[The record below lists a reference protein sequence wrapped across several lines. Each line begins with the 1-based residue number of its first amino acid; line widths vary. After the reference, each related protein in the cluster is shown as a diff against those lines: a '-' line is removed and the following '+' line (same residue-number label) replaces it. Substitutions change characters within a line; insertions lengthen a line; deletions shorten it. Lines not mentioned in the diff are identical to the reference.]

1 MRIYYEKDSPTTPLA
16 DKTIAVLGYGSQGH
30 AQAQN
35 LRDSGLQVII
45 SEKPGNPN
53 YDLALEHGF
62 KPVPVPEATARADII
77 QILLPDHVQPI
88 VFEKEILPNLA
99 PGKMLLF
106 SHGFSVHFRQIQAP
120 KEIAVAMVAPKGPG
134 HLVRSEYIKGAGVPA
149 LVAIQQDPNGTALDW
164 AKAYAT
170 GIGATRAG
178 LIETTF
184 KEETETDLFGEQVVL
199 CGGVSELIKA
209 GWETLVAAGYQP
221 EIAYFECLHEMK
233 LIVDLLYQGG
243 LDMMRYSVSDT
254 AEFGDYTRGR
264 RIVTEET
271 REEMFRI
278 LREIQEGEFA
288 KEWILENQA
297 GRPGFLIRRQQE
309 AEHPINEVGREL
321 RKMMKWLDK
330 GL

>member
-1 MRIYYEKDSPTTPLA
+1 MQIYYEKDAPTAPLA
-16 DKTIAVLGYGSQGH
+16 DKTIAIIGYGSQGH

-35 LRDSGLQVII
+35 LRDSGLNVVVGQR
-45 SEKPGNPN
+45 PGSPN
-53 YDLALEHGF
+53 YDLAAEHGF
-62 KPVPVPEATARADII
+62 KPVSAAEAAERADLI
-77 QILLPDHVQPI
+77 QLLMQDHIQP
-88 VFEKEILPNLA
+88 VVYEKDIRPNLR

-106 SHGFSVHFRQIQAP
+106 SHGFSIHFHQIVAA
-120 KEIAVAMVAPKGPG
+120 KDISVAMVAPKGPG

-149 LVAIQQDPNGTALDW
+149 LVAVHQDSNGQALDW

-184 KEETETDLFGEQVVL
+184 AEETETDLFGEQAVL

-209 GWETLVAAGYQP
+209 GWETLVSAGYQP

-233 LIVDLLYQGG
+233 LIVDLMYQGG

-254 AEFGDYTRGR
+254 AEYGDYSRGR
-264 RIVTEET
+264 RIITEET
-271 REEMFRI
+271 RMEMQEL
-278 LREIQEGEFA
+278 LREIQEGDFA
-288 KEWILENQA
+288 REWILENQA
-297 GRPGFLIRRQQE
+297 GRPGFLARRRQE

-321 RKMMKWLDK
+321 RKMMTWLGK